1 MQQKLKSDRRLIR
14 IGSLAVMIILGASPA
29 MATGIRSA
37 DTYFLST
44 GPRYQMF
51 GDRLHKDVSYTFTL
65 VNGNSR
71 KVFVREI
78 GQNGP
83 GLELLVPRG
92 SGTNQRLLRP
102 SEPGVTHQ
110 IQAHKSIRLTVW
122 FHVSKCATVPRGS
135 WPITIDVASSLGKW
149 QRVGLRMTSR
159 PSVQWQKSLADLVC
173 PYMRPHLT
181 SIPSATPIS

>member
-1 MQQKLKSDRRLIR
+1 MQRKLRSKSRLIR
-14 IGSLAVMIILGASPA
+14 IGSLAVLIILGASPA

-44 GPRYQMF
+44 GPTFQMF

-83 GLELLVPRG
+83 GLELLVPRR
-92 SGTNQRLLRP
+92 SGTTQRLLPP
-102 SEPGVTHQ
+102 SEPGVTHAL
-110 IQAHKSIRLTVW
+110 QAHKSIRLTVW
-122 FHVSKCATVPRGS
+122 FHVSNCATVPRGS
-135 WPITIDVASSLGKW
+135 WPLTIDVAWSSGKW
-149 QRVGLRMTSR
+149 QRVGLRMTSGL
-159 PSVQWQKSLADLVC
+159 SVQWQKSLADLVC
-173 PYMRPHLT
+173 P
-181 SIPSATPIS
+181 